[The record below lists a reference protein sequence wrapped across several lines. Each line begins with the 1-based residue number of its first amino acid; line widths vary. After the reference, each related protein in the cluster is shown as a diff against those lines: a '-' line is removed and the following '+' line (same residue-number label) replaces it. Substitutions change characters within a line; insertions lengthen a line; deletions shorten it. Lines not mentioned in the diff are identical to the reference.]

1 MFDKFNKNIG
11 SFIKQIPNIF
21 SLINTKS
28 VTGSSLFPYTY
39 CNVHGNQGWTSY
51 LFLQGD
57 DDSPNTALWE
67 IEKNAGS
74 SVSSNPSERSQIA
87 KGRYTQMWGEFNQ
100 LCIGAPIKNM

>member
-1 MFDKFNKNIG
+1 MKLITNFRL
-11 SFIKQIPNIF
+11 FIFTFLTCI

-28 VTGSSLFPYTY
+28 VTGSSLIPAQY

-51 LFLQGD
+51 LLLQYEVVP
-57 DDSPNTALWE
+57 PNPSIWV

-74 SVSSNPSERSQIA
+74 SVSPNPSERSQIDE
-87 KGRYTQMWGEFNQ
+87 GRYGPVWNEFNQ